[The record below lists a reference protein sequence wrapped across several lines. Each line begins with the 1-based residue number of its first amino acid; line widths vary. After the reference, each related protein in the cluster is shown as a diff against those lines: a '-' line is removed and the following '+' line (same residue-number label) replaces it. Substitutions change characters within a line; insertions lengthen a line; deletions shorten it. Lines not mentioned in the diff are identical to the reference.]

1 MKLIYY
7 MLVCLLQLS
16 LTQHTYMF
24 FWVNSLGL
32 LTETKL
38 IT

>member
-7 MLVCLLQLS
+7 MLVCLLQHT
-16 LTQHTYMF
+16 LTQYTYMF
-24 FWVNSLGL
+24 FWVNSFGL